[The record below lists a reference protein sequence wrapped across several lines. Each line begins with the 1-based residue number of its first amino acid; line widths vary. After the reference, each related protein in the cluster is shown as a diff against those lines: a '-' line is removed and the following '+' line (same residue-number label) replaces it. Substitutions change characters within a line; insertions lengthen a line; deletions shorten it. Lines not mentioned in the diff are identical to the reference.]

1 MKKGNTQEEQ
11 ITRVCDVINH
21 NLDEDARISI
31 RAADKTVLFFICTAL
46 LF

>member
-1 MKKGNTQEEQ
+1 MKKGSTQEEQ

-21 NLDEDARISI
+21 NLGEDARIAV